1 MEGKKEIKISLST
14 IIIIILILFIVFLL
28 GYIYMIKNAKNESS
42 PNNNIDIQGNNVY
55 TSTTINESKT
65 QNNTEASDFKE
76 TPKEDTKSDL
86 IGEWKVEQAV
96 LNNKQVELRDVFGS
110 SINYGIGSLYLDANG
125 EFRDYVGSVRTSE
138 FDDDTE
144 GSYTVSENI
153 ISLNCKSKKS
163 KTLKYSNEDNKI
175 TYQYGEY
182 TLILG
187 KNLNILNQSNGGN
200 NIDISNDSID
210 RVAKELFEEGSLKIR
225 ETEYTEYPNYEQFM
239 PLTEKKIN
247 GVTYMKRFRCC

>member
-1 MEGKKEIKISLST
+1 MEGKKEIKISLLT

-28 GYIYMIKNAKNESS
+28 GYIYMIKSVKNESS
-42 PNNNIDIQGNNVY
+42 SNNNIDV
-55 TSTTINESKT
+55 
-65 QNNTEASDFKE
+65 SDFKE

-96 LNNKQVELRDVFGS
+96 LNNKQVELREVFGS
-110 SINYGIGSLYLDANG
+110 SIKYGIGSLYLDANG
-125 EFRDYVGSVRTSE
+125 EFKDYVGSVRSSE

-153 ISLNCKSKKS
+153 ITLNCKSKKS

-187 KNLNILNQSNGGN
+187 KN
-200 NIDISNDSID
+200 
-210 RVAKELFEEGSLKIR
+210 
-225 ETEYTEYPNYEQFM
+225 
-239 PLTEKKIN
+239 
-247 GVTYMKRFRCC
+247 